1 MPLGDDY
8 RAKATQMYER
18 ARKEPNRFIRVE
30 FENLALAYLRLAAQ
44 ADRNGTTDLVYETP
58 PPPPESHRAQ
68 QQQQQEQQPLK
79 SGK

>member
-58 PPPPESHRAQ
+58 LGVSCALAIHRWWPSA
-68 QQQQQEQQPLK
+68 
-79 SGK
+79 GA